1 MSKTKKSSNVV
12 KQKFETMEQEMSNFF
27 LERNNQV
34 RGLII
39 ALLAEENVVFIA
51 PPGTSKSLMVRNLS
65 DRIIGESDEDYFE
78 WLMTKFTKPEEILGP
93 MVVDKLVE
101 GIVEYKPDF
110 KLPRARI
117 AYLDEI
123 FKCNS
128 SMLNC
133 LLSAL
138 NEKIVYNAN
147 KPTPIPLQ
155 MLVGTSNE
163 IPQDESL
170 KALYDRFR
178 LRYTADYIQEPGNL
192 RKLLDKNPDKIP
204 SEGKVS
210 MDDIAEA
217 RRQINEA
224 VKFPEEKQK
233 ILTKIVYSLSE
244 AGFRPSDRTINKVG
258 EIIKAEAWMNNHI
271 DVDEYDMEILENVFW
286 DEPKTK
292 KEIRSIIFQII
303 NPLGEDVLLIYEKC
317 HQAYLEL
324 VKEHKKADKEHR
336 RKIVSATCT
345 KMNTLAE
352 DMERKIKSM
361 EKEGRPTGRY
371 ESLLEAVLLL
381 ITEIKTEYI
390 GTGAK

>member
-1 MSKTKKSSNVV
+1 MSKAKNKNTV
-12 KQKFETMEQEMSNFF
+12 KQKFDTMEREMSDFF
-27 LERNNQV
+27 LERRSQI
-34 RGLII
+34 RGLIV
-39 ALLAEENVVFIA
+39 ALLAKENVVFIA

-65 DRIIGESDEDYFE
+65 DRISSESNEDYFE

-93 MVVDKLVE
+93 MIVDKLVE

-147 KPTPIPLQ
+147 RPTPIPLQ

-178 LRYTADYIQEPGNL
+178 LRYTADYIQEPANL
-192 RKLLDKNPDKIP
+192 RKLLDKNPSEIP
-204 SEGKVS
+204 SEGS
-210 MDDIAEA
+210 LTMDEIDEA
-217 RRQINEA
+217 RRQIQKT
-224 VKFPEEKQK
+224 VRFPEEKQK

-258 EIIKAEAWMNNHI
+258 DIIKAEAWMNNHI

-286 DEPKTK
+286 DEPKSK

-303 NPLGEDVLLIYEKC
+303 NPLGEDIILIYEKC
-317 HQAYLEL
+317 HQAYLGL
-324 VKEHKKADKEHR
+324 VKEYKKADKEHR
-336 RKIVSATCT
+336 RKLVAQTCSE
-345 KMNTLAE
+345 MNTLCE
-352 DMERKIKSM
+352 DMEKKIKSM

-371 ESLLEAVLLL
+371 ESLAEAVMLL
-381 ITEIKTEYI
+381 IAEIKTDYI

>member
-1 MSKTKKSSNVV
+1 MPKTKQNKV
-12 KQKFETMEQEMSNFF
+12 KQKFVTMEREMSDFF
-27 LERNNQV
+27 LERKSQI
-34 RGLII
+34 RGILV
-39 ALLAEENVVFIA
+39 ALLAEENVLFIA

-65 DRIIGESDEDYFE
+65 DRIISDTEEDYFE

-93 MVVDKLVE
+93 MIIDKLVE
-101 GIVEYKPDF
+101 GIVEYNPDY

-178 LRYTADYIQEPGNL
+178 LRYTADYIKEPGNL
-192 RKLLDKNPDKIP
+192 MKLLDKNPKEIP
-204 SEGKVS
+204 SEGKLT
-210 MDDIAEA
+210 MADIDEA
-217 RRQINEA
+217 RIQIN
-224 VKFPEEKQK
+224 KYILFPVEKQK
-233 ILTKIVYSLSE
+233 ILTRIVYSLSE

-258 EIIKAEAWMNNHI
+258 IIIKSEAWMNGH
-271 DVDEYDMEILENVFW
+271 DSVDEYDMEILENVFW
-286 DEPKTK
+286 DEPKSK
-292 KEIRSIIFQII
+292 KEIRSIIFSII
-303 NPLGEDVLLIYEKC
+303 NPLGEDVLLIYEKS
-317 HQAYLEL
+317 HQAYLQFI
-324 VKEHKKADKEHR
+324 KDHKMADKEKR
-336 RKIVSATCT
+336 RSLISETCGT
-345 KMNTLAE
+345 MNTLCE

-361 EKEGRPTGRY
+361 EKDGRPTGRY
-371 ESLLEAVLLL
+371 ESLAEAVMLL
-381 ITEIKTEYI
+381 IAEIKTEYI
-390 GTGAK
+390 GIGA